1 MKGIPTVLITV
12 SPEVSAQMRPPR
24 ALYPKGFKIGNSLG
38 KPGMRELQKA
48 VLRDALTLLTV
59 DTRPGSY
66 CYARLSRLRRVSRT
80 TTRKKVTTEQVMQK
94 TIGILTGG
102 GDAPGLN
109 AVIRA
114 VVKTATGEFGM
125 RVVGIEDGFEGL
137 LGETRTR
144 TLSHSE
150 VRGLLPRGGTIL
162 GTRNRGK
169 FVEHSVNGV
178 SSTSE
183 SLYAEAV
190 ANIEKLGI
198 SALLVLGGEGT
209 LTIGA
214 EFDRRGVPVVG
225 VPKTID
231 NDLACTELTFG
242 FVTALDIA
250 TEALDRLHTTAE
262 SHDRVMILEVM
273 GRNAGWIALH
283 SGIAG
288 GADVI
293 LIPEIPFSM
302 ESVAR
307 KIRAREEGGSN
318 FSIIVT
324 AEGAIETGHQQIF
337 QDSGDPQH
345 APRLGGIG
353 QYCRSQLEELT
364 GKETRCVVLG
374 HLQRGGRPNAFDR
387 MLATTYGACA
397 VRAFAEG
404 KHGVMVALQAGDVV
418 TVPISEAV
426 ANVKTVPP
434 NGQMVTTA
442 RDTGISFGA
451 PDEAKYHR
459 LV

>member
-1 MKGIPTVLITV
+1 MYKTV
-12 SPEVSAQMRPPR
+12 
-24 ALYPKGFKIGNSLG
+24 
-38 KPGMRELQKA
+38 
-48 VLRDALTLLTV
+48 
-59 DTRPGSY
+59 
-66 CYARLSRLRRVSRT
+66 
-80 TTRKKVTTEQVMQK
+80 
-94 TIGILTGG
+94 GILTGG

-114 VVKTATGEFGM
+114 VVKTATGQFGM
-125 RVVGIEDGFEGL
+125 RVIGIEDGFEGL

-144 TLSHSE
+144 PLSQLD

-162 GTRNRGK
+162 GTRNRGR
-169 FVEHSVNGV
+169 FVEHTTGGLAT
-178 SSTSE
+178 SSKE
-183 SLYAEAV
+183 VYDEAV
-190 ANIEKLGI
+190 NNL
-198 SALLVLGGEGT
+198 SRLNLDALVVLGGEGT
-209 LTIGA
+209 LTIAA
-214 EFDRRGVPVVG
+214 EFDRIGVPVVG

-293 LIPEIPFSM
+293 LIPELPFSM
-302 ESVAR
+302 DSVAD
-307 KIRAREEGGSN
+307 KVRARDQGGSN
-318 FSIIVT
+318 FSIIVA
-324 AEGAIETGHQQIF
+324 AEGAVEAGHEQIF
-337 QDSGDPQH
+337 QDSGDKEH
-345 APRLGGIG
+345 APRLGGIA
-353 QYCRSQLEELT
+353 QYCRTQLEAIT

-387 MLATTYGACA
+387 MLATTYGAHS
-397 VRAFAEG
+397 VRALAEG
-404 KHGVMVALQAGDVV
+404 KHGTMVALQAGNVV

-426 ANVKTVPP
+426 ANVKVVPAD
-434 NGQMVTTA
+434 GQMVRTA

-451 PDEAKYHR
+451 LDESKYHVSTK
-459 LV
+459 LYCA